1 MRKAEPLASLR
12 RLHSKTQ
19 DEAWLTLSRL
29 TWSMHVGTPRGIL
42 RDTAASPKRTSNRST
57 LPPRSWMSGSRTR
70 SSPALRARWI
80 LLARLLRAL
89 LEECNPDA
97 SNNRATHSSLASGEK
112 SSSGLPGPSLCL

>member
-1 MRKAEPLASLR
+1 
-12 RLHSKTQ
+12 
-19 DEAWLTLSRL
+19 
-29 TWSMHVGTPRGIL
+29 MHVGTPRGIL

-89 LEECNPDA
+89 LEECNSDA
-97 SNNRATHSSLASGEK
+97 SNDRASYAR
-112 SSSGLPGPSLCL
+112 GLESVTFDSNDRTAADKEPDAAIPL